1 MISLFA
7 ELVWCSAR
15 ILGPPW
21 TRFQPVQ
28 QVASLD
34 VVSRWAATAAT
45 PPGAWRT
52 VLWRGRPAL
61 PQDIVATGAN
71 PIPQIFEFNR
81 EFDDHSPGSLTF
93 RQLLVPIMEPLERAR
108 RQRMNRTTMLVEEKP
123 YARTHKG
130 PPM

>member
-1 MISLFA
+1 MAKGVTQGPKAFPINV
-7 ELVWCSAR
+7 ELA
-15 ILGPPW
+15 PP
-21 TRFQPVQ
+21 RPYHPY
-28 QVASLD
+28 
-34 VVSRWAATAAT
+34 
-45 PPGAWRT
+45 PPT
-52 VLWRGRPAL
+52 
-61 PQDIVATGAN
+61 
-71 PIPQIFEFNR
+71 IFEFNR